1 MAGEKELIPEMVDST
16 VSLIYKD
23 KGKRTDMGKYRPIA
37 VNSIIYRIMA
47 KTIVVAI
54 GPLLSTVTSANQK
67 AFKPGELLSDNT
79 RQVQDI
85 IKYCEDAQIPG
96 MILFADQDGAYP
108 RVNWEYLFEVMEAMN
123 FNPEFISLVKTM
135 YTGVT
140 LHFKI
145 NGVIDTNSAH
155 PKNGIAQGC
164 PASPCLYLLC
174 IQGLISLLTHFPS

>member
-1 MAGEKELIPEMVDST
+1 MAEKKELIPEMRDST

-23 KGKRTDMGKYRPIA
+23 KGKRTDIGKYRPIA

-47 KTIVVAI
+47 TTIVVSM

-96 MILFADQDGAYP
+96 MILFADQDPQPMGTNRQLTLILLDHA
-108 RVNWEYLFEVMEAMN
+108 RVGERVHGPAPHGLAHGDVQKNSRSRSRQEPFGEAV
-123 FNPEFISLVKTM
+123 S
-135 YTGVT
+135 
-140 LHFKI
+140 
-145 NGVIDTNSAH
+145 
-155 PKNGIAQGC
+155 
-164 PASPCLYLLC
+164 
-174 IQGLISLLTHFPS
+174 